1 MKKEIKE
8 KVDLE
13 NEIEALTKDSARL
26 SQNILR
32 LVDKISTDSVTLNKL
47 KGEMFELKSVTSK
60 EAMTKLKAEIKRLEE
75 KNQRLDKSLADVR
88 AEKDSVQ
95 KKDNKTKA
103 KAEFEAQHDEEQ
115 RERSRLALHKEIK
128 DYVDLKY
135 SEMCLDSLKVLK
147 KSLSQYPHKELE
159 ERLTEVI
166 SDKEKWFDPGMEYI
180 TNGGAYRDTGEGYD
194 SVVSIR
200 KQLIGWLKENK
211 QSTKF
216 QEVDLLDI
224 KLSRMNVGIKF
235 LQEIV
240 ANVNADEKIQ
250 ECRKSNGTAS
260 AHEYTSQ
267 IDALTTKEKG
277 NEDFKKK
284 YERYIEM
291 IPYLQNLLDAYRKEL
306 MKPQI
311 ALPTPTEKIIT
322 NLKVKE

>member
-1 MKKEIKE
+1 MEKKVEENVRLE
-8 KVDLE
+8 K
-13 NEIEALTKDSARL
+13 EIEALTKDSARL
-26 SQNILR
+26 SQNIVR
-32 LVDKISTDSVTLNKL
+32 LVDNISTDSVTLNKL
-47 KGEMFELKSVTSK
+47 KGEKFELESVTSK

-75 KNQRLDKSLADVR
+75 TNQRLDKSLADVR
-88 AEKDSVQ
+88 AEKDSVN
-95 KKDNKTKA
+95 KDIANPKSDAAFAASYT
-103 KAEFEAQHDEEQ
+103 EEEG
-115 RERSRLALHKEIK
+115 RKF
-128 DYVDLKY
+128 Y
-135 SEMCLDSLKVLK
+135 LKVTNYINQKFSAMHVDTLYELK
-147 KSLSQYPHKELE
+147 KSLSQYSRKELE

-194 SVVSIR
+194 SVVAIR
-200 KQLIGWLKENK
+200 IQLLTWLEKNK
-211 QSTKF
+211 NSDKS
-216 QEVDLLDI
+216 QEVRELNVR
-224 KLSRMNVGIKF
+224 LSRMNGGIKF

-291 IPYLQNLLDAYRKEL
+291 IPYLQKLLDDYRKEL
-306 MKPQI
+306 KKPQI
-311 ALPTPTEKIIT
+311 ALPTPTEKKIT

>member
-1 MKKEIKE
+1 
-8 KVDLE
+8 
-13 NEIEALTKDSARL
+13 
-26 SQNILR
+26 
-32 LVDKISTDSVTLNKL
+32 VTLNKL
-47 KGEMFELKSVTSK
+47 KGEKFELESVTSK

-75 KNQRLDKSLADVR
+75 TNQRLEKSLADVR

-103 KAEFEAQHDEEQ
+103 KAAFEAQHEEEQ

-159 ERLTEVI
+159 ARLSEVI
-166 SDKEKWFDPGMEYI
+166 NDKEKWFDPGMKYI
-180 TNGGAYRDTGEGYD
+180 NNGGAYRDTGEGYD
-194 SVVSIR
+194 SVVAIR
-200 KQLIGWLKENK
+200 IKLLKWLEKNK
-211 QSTKF
+211 NSDKS
-216 QEVDLLDI
+216 QEVSELNVQ
-224 KLSRMNVGIKF
+224 LSRMNGGIKF

-240 ANVNADEKIQ
+240 ANVNADEVVRT
-250 ECRKSNGTAS
+250 CRKSNGTAS

-291 IPYLQNLLDAYRKEL
+291 IPYLQKLLDDYRKEL
-306 MKPQI
+306 KKPQI
-311 ALPTPTEKIIT
+311 ALPTPTEKKIT